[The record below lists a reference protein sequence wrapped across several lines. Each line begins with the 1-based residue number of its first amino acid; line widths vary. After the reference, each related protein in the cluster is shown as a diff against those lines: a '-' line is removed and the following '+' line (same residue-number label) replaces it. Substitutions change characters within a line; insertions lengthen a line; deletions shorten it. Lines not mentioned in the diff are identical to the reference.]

1 MAYNPPQVEVNQ
13 IQKTVSPTLIQPD
26 LVPAVIG
33 PAYHVEALDST
44 KDSDYAVFDGSQ
56 TTYTL
61 HGFEAGMALD
71 STSVYVDLVMK
82 ATGTVTN
89 PVGSRLIIASG
100 LTIDANAGTVTVPAN
115 ADWNGAS
122 VFIGYRAL
130 RSDLM
135 SVELYESL
143 QAVVDEMTDVSALN
157 PLGFALVET
166 LNNGNAATYAY
177 GTVVDDFAS
186 ITCNVSGIATASAS
200 HTLAMT
206 DLEAKEVYALAP
218 LTYDT
223 AIIANYKTHV
233 NAMSLSTAKK
243 ERIVFGGP
251 KIPWG
256 ASKAA
261 TATAYSAMS
270 AGVGA
275 KRVIYVFP
283 DVAFIR
289 ELRHISTLRPQYIS
303 DLYTSGYS
311 VTVNAYI
318 DQLVTFSATNSQT
331 AYRNY
336 TVRPVAG
343 LGVEIT
349 EALWL
354 ALRAHAMET
363 GDVFFY
369 AYVPVPISVIGVPA
383 VAGMIAG
390 NTPQQPMTNLS
401 LANINSL
408 KYSSD
413 YFTEAQLNTIAQGGT
428 YILKQSKL
436 TSPIVCR
443 HQLSTDMSS
452 IEKREVSITK
462 TVDYTAKFVRS
473 AVEPFI
479 GRYVIN
485 RATLDMITIAIKGA
499 GSLLIRDGILNDFVV
514 ASVAQDTVS
523 RDTVLVS
530 ITILPPYPVNYIKI
544 DLIF

>member
-1 MAYNPPQVEVNQ
+1 M
-13 IQKTVSPTLIQPD
+13 
-26 LVPAVIG
+26 
-33 PAYHVEALDST
+33 
-44 KDSDYAVFDGSQ
+44 
-56 TTYTL
+56 
-61 HGFEAGMALD
+61 
-71 STSVYVDLVMK
+71 
-82 ATGTVTN
+82 
-89 PVGSRLIIASG
+89 
-100 LTIDANAGTVTVPAN
+100 TVPAN